1 MVSGKG
7 EGARG
12 SDPRRA
18 EDLRKRARRIAEA
31 LRKLYP
37 SAGLELEFENPFQL
51 LVKAIL
57 AAQES
62 DRKVNEV
69 GRDFFRKYAK
79 PEDIVKVPLEELE
92 RDLSSINFYRR
103 KAKLLK
109 KCCEVLVRE
118 FGGEVPRSVE
128 EMVRLPGVGRKTANM
143 VLGGA
148 FGLPAVIVDRH
159 VLRVSRRIGL
169 TLSEDP
175 DQVEMELR
183 ELIPRS
189 EWTEFSFLLLNHGKR
204 VCLAR
209 RPLCERCP
217 ICDLCDSCGVKL

>member
-1 MVSGKG
+1 M
-7 EGARG
+7 
-12 SDPRRA
+12 
-18 EDLRKRARRIAEA
+18 
-31 LRKLYP
+31 
-37 SAGLELEFENPFQL
+37 
-51 LVKAIL
+51 KAIL

-69 GRDFFRKYAK
+69 GKEFFRKYTT
-79 PEDIVKVPLEELE
+79 PEDIVRVPLEELE
-92 RDLSSINFYRR
+92 QDLSSINFYRR

-118 FGGEVPRSVE
+118 FGGKVPQSLE
-128 EMVRLPGVGRKTANM
+128 EMVKLPGVGRKTASM

-169 TLSEDP
+169 ALGEDP

-183 ELIPRS
+183 ELVPRQ
-189 EWTEFSFLLLNHGKR
+189 EWTEFSFLLLQHGKR

-209 RPLCERCP
+209 KPLCERCP
-217 ICDLCDSCGVKL
+217 LCDLCDSCRVKL